1 MRSSISIDNT
11 HTHRQLTLFK
21 FMKQKSALHN
31 LLFTIDCKWHFF
43 KGIILMIS
51 YQMIWQVISEGN
63 SMELSFECHHILW
76 IAGNHGFT
84 GVSGSSL
91 STRWQHYSAV
101 FVGFFFWLNFLPNE
115 ICFFNIRTRK
125 KGGRVSRGASN
136 ICMLTYKA
144 HVNVS

>member
-11 HTHRQLTLFK
+11 HTHRQLTLYK

-76 IAGNHGFT
+76 IAGNHGFI

-101 FVGFFFWLNFLPNE
+101 FVFFFFGWIFCQMKSVSSTSEPE
-115 ICFFNIRTRK
+115 K
-125 KGGRVSRGASN
+125 KGGGWVGELQ
-136 ICMLTYKA
+136 IFVCLHIKPM
-144 HVNVS
+144 